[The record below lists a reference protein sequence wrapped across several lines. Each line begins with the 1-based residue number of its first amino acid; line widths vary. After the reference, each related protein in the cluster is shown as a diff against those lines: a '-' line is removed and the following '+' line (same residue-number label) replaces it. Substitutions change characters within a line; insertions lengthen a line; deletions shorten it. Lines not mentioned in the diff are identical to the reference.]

1 MRKLSGSSMIA
12 ALGAFVLLASCR
24 SSRAPEGAE
33 ANVLKRWVSIEK
45 FPCFGH
51 CQTYRMSVYRNGL
64 ILLEAKE
71 HLDKA
76 GVYFTEIRGDQLD
89 KLRKMDKSITWQQLQ
104 AEYVVNIA
112 DLPVTEIHYY
122 DLNGARIKSVRANAN
137 LPGELGDFAKELHQ
151 LIRSEKWTQL
161 QRKSETTNP
170 EVIYDEIIVE
180 MDSTLTP
187 EDMELAFSAYG
198 LQREKRISPLM
209 NLWNFRYDGAATGPY
224 EMLVLIR
231 KKAGVRH
238 ANFNRKILPR
248 EE

>member
-1 MRKLSGSSMIA
+1 MLFA
-12 ALGAFVLLASCR
+12 CR
-24 SSRAPEGAE
+24 SSRAPEVVE
-33 ANVLKRWVSIEK
+33 ANVLKRWMSMEK

-76 GVYFTEIRGDQLD
+76 GVYFTEIRGDRLD
-89 KLRKMDKSITWQQLQ
+89 KLRKLDKSIPWQQLQ
-104 AEYVVNIA
+104 TEYFVNIA

-137 LPGELGDFAKELHQ
+137 LPADLGDFAKELHQ

-187 EDMELAFSAYG
+187 EDMEVAFLAYG

-209 NLWNFRYDGAATGPY
+209 NLWNFRYDRAAIGPY
-224 EMLVLIR
+224 EMLVVIR
-231 KKAGVRH
+231 KKSGVRH